1 MDIEQFRKA
10 GYQAV
15 DRICEY
21 YYTLQNRSVIPKV
34 EPGYLKNYIPPCA
47 PEAGEDFQLIADDYQ
62 NFILPGLTHWQHPSF
77 FAYFPTA
84 CTFEGMIGD
93 LYSSSACNP
102 GFNWSSSP
110 ACTELEVTMMDWAA
124 QLLGLS
130 PVFLNSSAIGGGVI
144 QTSASDSALLVV
156 VAARSLYQR
165 NHAEAKLEDLV
176 IYTSTQTH
184 SLGVKAGLVLGLQVR
199 AINVKLEDE
208 FSLRGDTLK
217 AALKEDA
224 KLGKRPFILIATV
237 GTTSSGAIDNLPE
250 IQEVAREHPDL
261 WVHIDAAWA
270 GVALSCPENRGKL
283 YLRETNDFADS
294 FCTNFHKWGL
304 VNFDFSALWVRDR
317 SNLVDALEVTPV
329 FLRSKQDDSGM
340 AIDYRNWHLG
350 LGRRFRSLK
359 LWFVLRSFGAEGF
372 RKHIR
377 RAIELNNL
385 FAGLISESKILSLVT
400 PSSFALSVFRLVPAG
415 VQDDLSLEALNE
427 LNRSLFGR
435 LSARQDIMLT
445 QTNLNG
451 IFCIRLVVGAVRTD
465 EQHVRNAYDVV
476 AEEAEGVLQAWHQT
490 TATPSD

>member
-1 MDIEQFRKA
+1 
-10 GYQAV
+10 
-15 DRICEY
+15 
-21 YYTLQNRSVIPKV
+21 
-34 EPGYLKNYIPPCA
+34 
-47 PEAGEDFQLIADDYQ
+47 
-62 NFILPGLTHWQHPSF
+62 
-77 FAYFPTA
+77 
-84 CTFEGMIGD
+84 
-93 LYSSSACNP
+93 
-102 GFNWSSSP
+102 
-110 ACTELEVTMMDWAA
+110 
-124 QLLGLS
+124 
-130 PVFLNSSAIGGGVI
+130 
-144 QTSASDSALLVV
+144 
-156 VAARSLYQR
+156 
-165 NHAEAKLEDLV
+165 
-176 IYTSTQTH
+176 
-184 SLGVKAGLVLGLQVR
+184 
-199 AINVKLEDE
+199 
-208 FSLRGDTLK
+208 
-217 AALKEDA
+217 
-224 KLGKRPFILIATV
+224 
-237 GTTSSGAIDNLPE
+237 
-250 IQEVAREHPDL
+250 
-261 WVHIDAAWA
+261 
-270 GVALSCPENRGKL
+270 
-283 YLRETNDFADS
+283 
-294 FCTNFHKWGL
+294 
-304 VNFDFSALWVRDR
+304 
-317 SNLVDALEVTPV
+317 VDALEVTPV

-400 PSSFALSVFRLVPAG
+400 PPSFALSVFRLVPAG